1 MVKSVIYFKYGER
14 RMERCRHCG
23 EVIDRVDCLYCPTCG
38 NRLSADEV
46 SEPIT
51 ESVKK
56 KDKKKK
62 KEVVV
67 AASPVK
73 GETTVAVRE
82 EKAVAVKEEKV
93 SKYEYVSNGTR
104 KSYIVFGIFALL
116 IGALLIVT
124 SGYWGASSNL
134 FGEKFAEVMSKL
146 SAKTVG
152 KLFEQI
158 GISELIL
165 RGVSFFSL
173 SLTVLTFIYLITFF
187 SLFNKKTTAGHVLIK
202 ISVLISSLI
211 FIWYY
216 NCMTSVEIMALAATE
231 PNFVLPEQVLKMLTS
246 IVESGEYLE
255 KICYVSMIGGG
266 ITFVLGVIL
275 TCCKFSNPYNTT
287 CYQFARSIYFLA
299 ISVFYFLV
307 VVKGNTNQIIVKL
320 ASFLIY
326 SLPYYLVLISIFMFA
341 SAKMKKTK
349 VLKAE

>member
-1 MVKSVIYFKYGER
+1 
-14 RMERCRHCG
+14 MERCKHCG
-23 EVIDRVDCLYCPTCG
+23 EVIDRVDCLYCPACG
-38 NRLSADEV
+38 NRLSADEANESV
-46 SEPIT
+46 T

-62 KEVVV
+62 KDVVV

-73 GETTVAVRE
+73 K
-82 EKAVAVKEEKV
+82 EKA
-93 SKYEYVSNGTR
+93 SKYEYVSSGTR

-116 IGALLIVT
+116 IGALLVVT
-124 SGYWGASSNL
+124 SGYGGASSNL
-134 FGEKFAEVMSKL
+134 FGKKFAKVMQDL
-146 SAKTVG
+146 SAKTIG
-152 KLFEQI
+152 KLFEKV
-158 GISELIL
+158 GTSELIL
-165 RGVSFFSL
+165 RAVFFSL
-173 SLTVLTFIYLITFF
+173 NLTTLTFIYLITFF

-216 NCMTSVEIMALAATE
+216 NCMTSDSVIALVTTE
-231 PNFVLPEQVLKMLTS
+231 PNLVLPEAVLKMLTS
-246 IVESGEYLE
+246 IIKSEKYLE

-299 ISVFYFLV
+299 ISVLYFLV
-307 VVKGNTNQIIVKL
+307 VVKENTNQFVIKL
-320 ASFLIY
+320 DSFLMY

-349 VLKAE
+349 VLEVE

>member
-1 MVKSVIYFKYGER
+1 MIKSVVYFKYGER
-14 RMERCRHCG
+14 RMERCKHCG
-23 EVIDRVDCLYCPTCG
+23 EVIDRIDCLYCPACG
-38 NRLSADEV
+38 NRLSADEATESV
-46 SEPIT
+46 A

-62 KEVVV
+62 KDVVA

-73 GETTVAVRE
+73 K
-82 EKAVAVKEEKV
+82 EKAVTVKEEKA
-93 SKYEYVSNGTR
+93 SKYEYVSSGKR

-134 FGEKFAEVMSKL
+134 FGEKFAEITAKL
-146 SAKTVG
+146 SEKTVG
-152 KLFEQI
+152 KLFDKI
-158 GISELIL
+158 GISELTL
-165 RGVSFFSL
+165 RAVLFFSV

-187 SLFNKKTTAGHVLIK
+187 SLFTKKTTAGHVLIK
-202 ISVLISSLI
+202 ISVLIASLI
-211 FIWYY
+211 LIWYY
-216 NCMTSVEIMALAATE
+216 NCMTSVEIIALAASE
-231 PNFVLPEQVLKMLTS
+231 PDFVLPEAVLKILTS
-246 IVESGEYLE
+246 IVDSGEYLE

-299 ISVFYFLV
+299 ISVLYFLV
-307 VVKGNTNQIIVKL
+307 AVKGNTNQLIVKL
-320 ASFLIY
+320 TTFLLY

>member
-1 MVKSVIYFKYGER
+1 
-14 RMERCRHCG
+14 MERCKHCG
-23 EVIDRVDCLYCPTCG
+23 EVIDRVDCLYCPACG
-38 NRLSADEV
+38 NRLSADEANESV
-46 SEPIT
+46 T

-62 KEVVV
+62 KDVVV

-73 GETTVAVRE
+73 K
-82 EKAVAVKEEKV
+82 EKA
-93 SKYEYVSNGTR
+93 SKYEYVSSGTR

-116 IGALLIVT
+116 IGALLVVT

-134 FGEKFAEVMSKL
+134 FGKKFAKVMQDL
-146 SAKTVG
+146 SAKTIG
-152 KLFEQI
+152 KLFEKVGTSDQ
-158 GISELIL
+158 IL
-165 RGVSFFSL
+165 RAVLFFSL
-173 SLTVLTFIYLITFF
+173 NLTTLTFIYLITFF

-216 NCMTSVEIMALAATE
+216 NCMTSASVIELVTTE
-231 PNFVLPEQVLKMLTS
+231 PNLVLPEAVLKMLTS
-246 IVESGEYLE
+246 IIKSEKYLE

-299 ISVFYFLV
+299 ISVLYFLV
-307 VVKGNTNQIIVKL
+307 VVKGNTNQFVVKL
-320 ASFLIY
+320 ASFLMY

-349 VLKAE
+349 VLEVE